1 MKINL
6 SKVLSYRNNE
16 CTRGLKTERGDFMPP
31 QNK

>member
-16 CTRGLKTERGDFMPP
+16 CKSGLKTERGGFMPP
-31 QNK
+31 PNK